1 METRR
6 VVFKFPKHLIDEPIT
21 SQLVKDFDLDFNI
34 LRADITANSEGLLI
48 LGLTGTDAALD
59 RALAWARQQGVEVQ
73 PLSKD
78 VVRSEERCTHCGACI
93 NVCPTEALTIDLET
107 REVTFNDNR
116 CIACELC
123 VPACPFRAMEV
134 AF

>member
-6 VVFKFPKHLIDEPIT
+6 VVLKFPKQLIDEPIT
-21 SQLVKDFDLDFNI
+21 SRLVKDFDLDFNI
-34 LRADITANSEGLLI
+34 LRADITADSEGLLI
-48 LGLTGTDAALD
+48 LGLTGTDVALD
-59 RALAWARQQGVEVQ
+59 RALAWARQQGVDVQ

-78 VVRSEERCTHCGACI
+78 IVRSEDKCTHCGACI

-107 REVTFNDNR
+107 REVEFNSNR

>member
-6 VVFKFPKHLIDEPIT
+6 VVLRFPKHLLDKPIT
-21 SQLVKDFDLDFNI
+21 SQLVRQFDLDFNI
-34 LRADITANSEGLLI
+34 LRADITQESEGLLI
-48 LGLTGTDAALD
+48 MGLTGKKADLEKGL
-59 RALAWARQQGVEVQ
+59 RWAREQGVEIQ

-78 VVRSEERCTHCGACI
+78 VVRNEKACTHCGACI
-93 NVCPTEALTIDLET
+93 NVCPTDALTIDLET
-107 REVTFNDNR
+107 REVVFNANR